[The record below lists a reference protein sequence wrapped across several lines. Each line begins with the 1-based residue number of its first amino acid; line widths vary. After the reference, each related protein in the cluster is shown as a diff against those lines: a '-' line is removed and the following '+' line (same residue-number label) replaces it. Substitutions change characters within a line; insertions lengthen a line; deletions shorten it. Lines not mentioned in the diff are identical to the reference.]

1 MSTAVQTVDAGI
13 RDKLRRLGWRN
24 PEWWVVMVA
33 AVAWLSMAGISHTS
47 HTHASHGGITA
58 GTDHAQHTL
67 GVVAMVIAMMVPLT
81 ITNVR
86 HVAQSSLWRRR
97 NRAIA
102 GFLVGY
108 LAVWLVVQ
116 TIIVETWGL
125 LAPLLGWVTAGGI
138 AMVAAALWE
147 IAPIKR
153 RRLRRCNRS
162 VPLAR
167 RGWRA
172 DADCARYGVSTG
184 FSCVT
189 MCWALMVA
197 ATAFSHNLMVM
208 AVLFGVQ
215 ASGRYQRR
223 PSPKLAALA
232 VLGVCLLSFAANFL
246 IAMVGQGHSMH

>member
-1 MSTAVQTVDAGI
+1 MSVTARAVDNGI

-24 PEWWVVMVA
+24 PEWWVVIAA
-33 AVAWLSMAGISHTS
+33 AVAWLFMAGISHA
-47 HTHASHGGITA
+47 HASHTGITPGINLGQSII
-58 GTDHAQHTL
+58 GTF
-67 GVVAMVIAMMVPLT
+67 AMVIAMMVPLT

-102 GFLVGY
+102 VFLVGY

-125 LAPLLGWVTAGGI
+125 LAPLVGWGTAGGI

-153 RRLRRCNRS
+153 RRLRRCHRT
-162 VPLAR
+162 VPLAP

-172 DADCARYGVSTG
+172 DADCAHYGVSTG

-197 ATAFSHNLMVM
+197 AAAFSHSLLVM
-208 AVLFGVQ
+208 SVLFGVQ
-215 ASGRYQRR
+215 VSGRYQRR
-223 PSPKLAALA
+223 PSPVLAALA
-232 VLGVCLLSFAANFL
+232 VLGVCLLAFAADFL
-246 IAMVGQGHSMH
+246 MTMAGQSHSMH